1 MRLIDADKLIRETIS
16 DPLHVPYI
24 TKRDVENAPTVYAK
38 PAKRGKWIDKKVVD
52 DIKLPQMQEAKCS
65 VCGRYLST
73 PYVYYWTTYNYCPHC
88 GVEMGV
94 EG

>member
-1 MRLIDADKLIRETIS
+1 MNVDAE
-16 DPLHVPYI
+16 PV
-24 TKRDVENAPTVYAK
+24 
-38 PAKRGKWIDKKVVD
+38 KRGKWIDKKVED

-73 PYVYYWTTYNYCPHC
+73 PYIYYWTTYDYCPHC
-88 GVEMGV
+88 GAKM